1 MNFGMDLDQ
10 QIQLLVDNAP
20 QDGQT
25 PQLVAA
31 IAPVFKSFASRLR
44 HPQYYMLQNLESS
57 WIVTTLNHR
66 SQPGLEKNVAYAF
79 PTLQDVTTDPSARR
93 DPQVLALPVP
103 VAQIIFQLVSSPTI
117 DSVIFFENPGN
128 TEIGTEILRS
138 EIAEMIQKHMQQV
151 YSRSETQP
159 PTDIA

>member
-117 DSVIFFENPGN
+117 NSVIFFENPGN

-151 YSRSETQP
+151 HSRSETQP

>member
-1 MNFGMDLDQ
+1 MDLDQ

-25 PQLVAA
+25 PQLLAA
-31 IAPVFKSFASRLR
+31 IAPVFKAFASRLR
-44 HPQYYMLQNLESS
+44 HTQYYMLQNLESS
-57 WIVTTLNHR
+57 WIVTTLNYR
-66 SQPGLEKNVAYAF
+66 SQPSLEKNVAYAF

-93 DPQVLALPVP
+93 DPQVLALPIP
-103 VAQIIFQLVSSPTI
+103 VAQIIFHLVSSPGI

-151 YSRSETQP
+151 YSASAAQP
-159 PTDIA
+159 PSDIA

>member
-151 YSRSETQP
+151 HSRSETQP